1 MFTENGFPQA
11 ILGINADNDTQ
22 HRENKRPSTA
32 YSLRSKTPLSGSISL
47 NFPPTHVLSV
57 RTASRTPKPKAIG
70 DGNEIKRLRK
80 TDKVWV
86 YRARSCPR
94 KHEHWYRG
102 KDWIGTT
109 RKEQGSSQHMGLLV
123 NGCRERRLRRPILQ
137 RLFALSFSDNR
148 NSEVTMANR
157 NEATHPRLLKERV
170 LKSLYSLSVRG
181 PF

>member
-1 MFTENGFPQA
+1 MQTMILNTGKTKGPQLHTLLGARHPFPGA
-11 ILGINADNDTQ
+11 S
-22 HRENKRPSTA
+22 PST
-32 YSLRSKTPLSGSISL
+32 S
-47 NFPPTHVLSV
+47 PPTHVLSV

-170 LKSLYSLSVRG
+170 LKSHYSLSVRG